1 MKKKSVYLL
10 VMSLSVLFALF
21 NNPVVA
27 IESTDLDMELVDT
40 NDDTDESQEERNPEL
55 EPRTYEPAQGINAII
70 DDEQSF
76 SWIWYTGGGLL
87 AAGVIVYFIR
97 KKQGNVS

>member
-10 VMSLSVLFALF
+10 LMSLSILFVF
-21 NNPVVA
+21 FTNPVLA
-27 IESTDLDMELVDT
+27 TESTDLGMEQVDT
-40 NDDTDESQEERNPEL
+40 NDDEPQEEMNPEI

-70 DDEQSF
+70 EDDEQSV

-87 AAGVIVYFIR
+87 AVGATVYFIR
-97 KKQGNVS
+97 KKQSNVS

>member
-10 VMSLSVLFALF
+10 LMSLSILFVLFT
-21 NNPVVA
+21 NPVLA
-27 IESTDLDMELVDT
+27 TESTDLGMELVDT
-40 NDDTDESQEERNPEL
+40 NDDTDEPQEERNPEL

-70 DDEQSF
+70 DDEQSV

-87 AAGVIVYFIR
+87 VVGAIVYFIR
-97 KKQGNVS
+97 KKQSNAS

>member
-10 VMSLSVLFALF
+10 VMSLSVLFTLF
-21 NNPVVA
+21 RNPILA
-27 IESTDLDMELVDT
+27 TESTDLDTELVDT
-40 NDDTDESQEERNPEL
+40 NDDIDELQEERNPEL

-70 DDEQSF
+70 DDEQSV

-87 AAGVIVYFIR
+87 VVGAIVYFTR